1 MSDTDYTTPEQIEA
15 MRRELAQERERL
27 LKGPRRNLRAF
38 LGRAAFEALVLLL
51 AIGLISVLRARS
63 RGEIP
68 SVLGLYLFSIE
79 SGSMEPT
86 LPVGSVILARAPR
99 DPAALKEGDIVTF
112 RTTGGDIVT
121 HRILAAERDEAGL
134 VRYVTKGDNPVNS
147 PDPEYLTPE
156 RVIAVFVLKI
166 PLT

>member
-1 MSDTDYTTPEQIEA
+1 MSDTDYTTPEQIEE
-15 MRRELAQERERL
+15 MRRALARERDRL
-27 LKGPRRNLRAF
+27 IKGPRRNWRAV
-38 LGRAAFEALVLLL
+38 LGRGAFGVLILLL
-51 AIGLISVLRARS
+51 AVSLVSVLRARS

-68 SVLGLYLFSIE
+68 NVLGLYLFSIE

-86 LPVGSVILARAPR
+86 LPVRSVILSRSPR
-99 DPAALKEGDIVTF
+99 DPAALHEGDIVTF

-121 HRILAAERDEAGL
+121 HRIIAMERDENGK
-134 VRYVTKGDNPVNS
+134 VRYTTKGDNPINS
-147 PDPEYLTPE
+147 PDPEHLTPD